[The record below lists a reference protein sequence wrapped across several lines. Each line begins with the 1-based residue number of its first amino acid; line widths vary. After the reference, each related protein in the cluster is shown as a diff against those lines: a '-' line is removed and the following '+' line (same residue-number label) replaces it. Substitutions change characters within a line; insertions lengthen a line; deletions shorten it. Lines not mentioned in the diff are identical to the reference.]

1 MSTISGKNVTIG
13 VTGSIAAYKSC
24 ELVRS
29 LIKEGISVQVVMT
42 KNACKFITPLTL
54 QSLSGKKV
62 AVDAFDLEWEGDIGH
77 IHLADSSDIVV
88 IAPASASFIGK
99 LANGI
104 TDGLLSTVITASTS
118 PVLICPA
125 MNVNM
130 YNNPMV
136 KSNIRKLKR
145 SGIKV
150 MEPYEGDLAC
160 GWEGQGRLADVS
172 DISDEVF
179 RALHPSDLQD
189 KKILV
194 TAGATREFLDPVR
207 FISNPSSGKMGYGIA
222 RAAWLRG
229 ADVTLISAHAD
240 IPHPYGVRT
249 IEVESSDEMYKK
261 VMTNLKS
268 SDIIIK
274 AAAVSDYK
282 PKSRKNSKI
291 KKSSDSVS
299 VEFIKTKDILKE
311 VGTRKN
317 GTLVVGFAAE
327 TEALET
333 NSKRKLKNKKADLIV
348 ANDVSLDGAGF
359 GSDTNTVTIIDS
371 KGKVTKLPSMLKTDA
386 GHKIL
391 DIVVKNGPA

>member
-24 ELVRS
+24 ELLRS

-62 AVDAFDLEWEGDIGH
+62 AVDAFDLEWESKIGH
-77 IHLADSSDIVV
+77 IHLADSSDLVV
-88 IAPASASFIGK
+88 VAPASASFIGK

-130 YNNPMV
+130 YNSPMV
-136 KSNIRKLKR
+136 KRNIRKLKR
-145 SGIKV
+145 FGIRI

-160 GWEGQGRLADVS
+160 GWEGQGRLADSS
-172 DISDEVF
+172 DISDEVL
-179 RALHPSDLQD
+179 RILHPNDLQG
-189 KKILV
+189 KNILV
-194 TAGATREFLDPVR
+194 TAGATREFMDPVR
-207 FISNPSSGKMGYGIA
+207 FISNPSSGKMGYSIA
-222 RAAWLRG
+222 KAAWLRG
-229 ADVTLISAHAD
+229 ADVTLISAHAE

-249 IEVESSDEMYKK
+249 IEVESSDEMYKE
-261 VMTNLKS
+261 VMLNLKS
-268 SDIIIK
+268 SDMIIK

-291 KKSSDSVS
+291 KKSSDSIS

-311 VGTRKN
+311 IGMQKN

-327 TEALET
+327 TENLEI
-333 NSKRKLKNKKADLIV
+333 NSKKKLKNKKADLIV
-348 ANDVSLDGAGF
+348 ANDVSLNGAGF

-371 KGKVTKLPSMLKTDA
+371 NGEVTKLPSMLKTDA

-391 DIVVKNGPA
+391 DIAIKNNPG

>member
-62 AVDAFDLEWEGDIGH
+62 AVDAFDLEWESKIGH
-77 IHLADSSDIVV
+77 IHLADSSDLVV
-88 IAPASASFIGK
+88 VAPASASFIGK

-118 PVLICPA
+118 PILICPA

-130 YNNPMV
+130 YNSPMV
-136 KSNIRKLKR
+136 KRNIRRLKKF
-145 SGIKV
+145 GIKV

-172 DISDEVF
+172 DISDEVL
-179 RALHPSDLQD
+179 RILHPNDLQG
-189 KKILV
+189 KNILV
-194 TAGATREFLDPVR
+194 TAGATREFLDPAR
-207 FISNPSSGKMGYGIA
+207 FISNPSSGKMGYSIA

-229 ADVTLISAHAD
+229 ADVTLISAHTE

-249 IEVESSDEMYKK
+249 IEVESSDEMYKE
-261 VMTNLKS
+261 VMLNLKR

-282 PKSRKNSKI
+282 PKSRKKNKI
-291 KKSSDSVS
+291 KKSSDSIS
-299 VEFIKTKDILKE
+299 VGFIKTKDILKE
-311 VGTRKN
+311 IGMQKN
-317 GTLVVGFAAE
+317 DTLVVGFAAE
-327 TEALET
+327 TENLEI
-333 NSKRKLKNKKADLIV
+333 NSKRKLKNKKADFIV
-348 ANDVSLDGAGF
+348 ANDVSLNGAGF

-371 KGKVTKLPSMLKTDA
+371 KGEVTKLPSMLKTDA

-391 DIVVKNGPA
+391 DIAIN

>member
-29 LIKEGISVQVVMT
+29 LIKEGILIQVVMT

-62 AVDAFDLEWEGDIGH
+62 AVEAFDLEWESKIGH
-77 IHLADSSDIVV
+77 IHLADSSDLVV
-88 IAPASASFIGK
+88 VAPASASFIGK

-104 TDGLLSTVITASTS
+104 TDGILSTVITASTS
-118 PVLICPA
+118 PILICPA

-130 YNNPMV
+130 YNSPMV
-136 KSNIRKLKR
+136 KNNIRKLKR
-145 SGIKV
+145 FGIKI

-160 GWEGQGRLADVS
+160 GWEGRGRLADVS
-172 DISDEVF
+172 DISDEVL
-179 RALHPSDLQD
+179 RILHPNDLQG
-189 KKILV
+189 KNILV

-207 FISNPSSGKMGYGIA
+207 FISNPSSGKMGYSIA

-229 ADVTLISAHAD
+229 ADVTLISAYAE
-240 IPHPYGVRT
+240 IPHPYGVKT
-249 IEVESSDEMYKK
+249 IEVESSDEMYKE
-261 VMTNLKS
+261 VMLNLKS
-268 SDIIIK
+268 SNIIIK

-291 KKSSDSVS
+291 KKSSDSIS

-311 VGTRKN
+311 IGMQKN
-317 GTLVVGFAAE
+317 GTLVIGFAAE
-327 TEALET
+327 TENLEI

-348 ANDVSLDGAGF
+348 ANDVSLNGAGF

-391 DIVVKNGPA
+391 DIAIN